1 MAVFEYRAL
10 EPTGKRV
17 KGVIDADTPV
27 QARRKLRD
35 QQLFPTE
42 VTPSANAAADGHGSA
57 SGGGLAIGQVR
68 TRDIALMTRQL
79 AVLLKAGM
87 PMAEALTAVLDQT
100 ERPRLRA
107 AIFDVRDRVNEGSRL
122 ADALRQHPTIF
133 SPLYVNMV
141 GAGEASGSLE
151 VVLRRLVD
159 VLEHQARMRSR
170 VLSTLAYP
178 AFMVVFAIAIIAFL
192 MLVIVPRITAL
203 FEKQGQEL
211 PWITQ
216 VLIAVADFVG
226 SYWFLILAGIAGV
239 FALWRWW
246 VGRPEGRATWDRL
259 KLRVP
264 LYGPLHLKL
273 VSARFARILGTM
285 LESGLTMMNALD
297 VVNTVLQNRYV
308 EQLMENVR
316 HGVRRGRDLAVP
328 LREAGLFPPM
338 LVYMVDLGQR
348 SGELEAMLIN
358 AADTFDEDVTMTV
371 DALVSLLEPVIIVVM
386 GVFVGLLVLAILL
399 PILNMSTGMRGG

>member
-1 MAVFEYRAL
+1 MAVFEYKAL
-10 EPTGKRV
+10 AATGKRV

-42 VTPSANAAADGHGSA
+42 VVAHTGAPGGADDRVEA
-57 SGGGLAIGQVR
+57 RLPIGQVR
-68 TRDIALMTRQL
+68 TRDVALMTRQL

-87 PMAEALTAVLDQT
+87 PMAEALSAVLDQT
-100 ERPRLRA
+100 ERPKLRA

-133 SPLYVNMV
+133 SSLYVNMV

-178 AFMVVFAIAIIAFL
+178 AFMVIFAIGIIAFL

-216 VLIAVADFVG
+216 ALISVADFVG
-226 SYWFLILAGIAGV
+226 AYWFLILAAVLGV

-246 VGRPEGRATWDRL
+246 VGRPEGRVAWDRL

-264 LYGPLHLKL
+264 LYGALHLKL

-297 VVNTVLQNRYV
+297 VVNTVLQNKYV
-308 EQLMENVR
+308 EQMMETVR
-316 HGVRRGRDLAVP
+316 NGVRRGRDLAVP
-328 LREAGLFPPM
+328 LRETELFPPM
-338 LVYMVDLGQR
+338 LVYMIDLGQR

-386 GVFVGLLVLAILL
+386 GLFVGLLVLAILL

>member
-1 MAVFEYRAL
+1 MAVFDYKAL
-10 EPTGKRV
+10 EPSGKRV
-17 KGVIDADTPV
+17 KGVIDADSPV

-42 VTPSANAAADGHGSA
+42 IATQA
-57 SGGGLAIGQVR
+57 SGAAGAASGDSAGGGVFGRVR
-68 TRDIALMTRQL
+68 PRDLSMMTRQL

-87 PMAEALTAVLDQT
+87 PMAEALSAVLDQT

-107 AIFDVRDRVNEGSRL
+107 AVFDVRDRVNEGSRL
-122 ADALRQHPTIF
+122 ADALRQHPEIF

-141 GAGEASGSLE
+141 GAGEASGALE
-151 VVLRRLVD
+151 IVLRRLVD
-159 VLEHQARMRSR
+159 VLEHQARMRGR

-178 AFMVVFAIAIIAFL
+178 AFMVLFAIAIISFL

-211 PWITQ
+211 PLITE
-216 VLIAVADFVG
+216 VMIAVADFVG
-226 SYWFLILAGIAGV
+226 NYWYMLLGAAAGT

-246 VGRPEGRATWDRL
+246 IERPEGRLAWDRI
-259 KLRVP
+259 KLRFP

-297 VVNTVLQNRYV
+297 VVNTVLQNRHV
-308 EQLMENVR
+308 ESVMETVR
-316 HGVRRGRDLAVP
+316 NGVRRGRDLAVP
-328 LREAGLFPPM
+328 MREANLFPPM

-348 SGELEAMLIN
+348 SGELEAMLLN

-386 GVFVGLLVLAILL
+386 GFFVGMLVLAILL